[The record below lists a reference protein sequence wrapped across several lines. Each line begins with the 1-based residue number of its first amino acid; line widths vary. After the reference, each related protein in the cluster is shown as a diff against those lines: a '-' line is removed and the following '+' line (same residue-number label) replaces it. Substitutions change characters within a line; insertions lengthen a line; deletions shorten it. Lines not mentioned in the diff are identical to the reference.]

1 MDEDNWDDGEGGV
14 GAFFQI
20 LWGLTYLFIVIPL
33 AWLAEKIGLLD
44 D

>member
-1 MDEDNWDDGEGGV
+1 MDDNDCAGG
-14 GAFFQI
+14 GRAFLQI